1 MARILF
7 KLTWFSSLV
16 ILLLTGC
23 STDESDKEEV
33 SHRNDLVL
41 GASARDFLSDEK
53 FTALEIEIVYVT
65 GFEPTPSALNNLK
78 IFLNKYINK
87 PDGITIKTRAVA
99 SPNLGTYSREEY
111 LALEKTH
118 RTSFS
123 SGKTLSTFIFFAD
136 EKSVDS
142 EENKKI
148 IGKAYMNTS
157 MIIFDKEVLEMSG
170 SSLSRSEIQT
180 TALHHE
186 FGHLFGL
193 VNNGSPAQTPHEETE
208 SSKKAHCVVDGCLMA
223 ASIAFGSSPF
233 SYLEDGENIVDFDEK
248 CQLDLKAN
256 GGK

>member
-7 KLTWFSSLV
+7 KLTWFSSL
-16 ILLLTGC
+16 IFILLTGC
-23 STDESDKEEV
+23 STDESDKEEI

-65 GFEPTPSALNNLK
+65 GFEPTPEALGNLK
-78 IFLNKYINK
+78 IFLNKYLNK
-87 PDGITIKTRAVA
+87 PDGITIITRAVA
-99 SPNLGTYSREEY
+99 SPNFGTYSLEEII
-111 LALEKTH
+111 AQEKTN

-123 SGKTLSTFIFFAD
+123 SGKTLSTYIFFAD
-136 EKSVDS
+136 DKSVDS
-142 EENKKI
+142 NEDKKI
-148 IGKAYMNTS
+148 IGKAYRNTS
-157 MIIFDKEVLEMSG
+157 IIVFDKEVSEMSG
-170 SSLSRSEIQT
+170 FSISRSEIQT

-208 SSKKAHCVVDGCLMA
+208 KSKKAHCIVDGCLMA